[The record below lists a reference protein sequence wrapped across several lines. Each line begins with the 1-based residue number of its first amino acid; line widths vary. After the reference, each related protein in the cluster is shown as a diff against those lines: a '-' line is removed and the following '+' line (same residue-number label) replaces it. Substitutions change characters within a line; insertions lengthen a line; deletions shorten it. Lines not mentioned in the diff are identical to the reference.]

1 MNYLK
6 NIIFV
11 ATLFIFTA
19 CSIPQY
25 TNQFKFQTTNYD
37 EIVLELLDKASNQ
50 IFPHIKKDEVLLV
63 SNFAESTTL
72 KSDTKLSFVLSDMLK
87 DKLVSEYSFTIR
99 EIELSKK
106 FKFGSEGFKV
116 LTRDAKNI
124 NNSVIQA
131 RYAVVGTYT
140 FTQNQILLFL
150 KLINIRDGHVLASS
164 TYSTNLTKEMIKLN
178 NISINNN
185 GKVEDSNEPDIYQPM
200 VL

>member
-1 MNYLK
+1 MN
-6 NIIFV
+6 IFNKFILILSV
-11 ATLFIFTA
+11 LFFSA
-19 CSIPQY
+19 CSYPQFS
-25 TNQFKFQTTNYD
+25 NQFEFQTTDYED
-37 EIVLELLDKASNQ
+37 IVSELLSKASNQ

-87 DKLVSEYSFTIR
+87 DQLVSKYSYTIR
-99 EIELSKK
+99 EVELSKQ
-106 FKFGSEGFKV
+106 FRFGKEGFKI

-124 NNSVIQA
+124 NNKVIES

-140 FTQNQILLFL
+140 FTKTQMLLFL

-164 TYSTNLTKEMIKLN
+164 NYKTDLTQEILELNKSNKTNNKQN
-178 NISINNN
+178 NQ
-185 GKVEDSNEPDIYQPM
+185 PQIYQPM

>member
-1 MNYLK
+1 MYNFK
-6 NIIFV
+6 NIILSI
-11 ATLFIFTA
+11 TLVLFTA
-19 CSIPQY
+19 CSYPQFS
-25 TNQFKFQTTNYD
+25 NQFEFQTTNYD

-63 SNFAESTTL
+63 SNFAETTTL
-72 KSDTKLSFVLSDMLK
+72 RSDTKLSFVLSDMLK
-87 DKLVSEYSFTIR
+87 DKLVSKYNYTIR

-106 FKFGSEGFKV
+106 FRLGEEGFKV

-140 FTQNQILLFL
+140 FTKNQILLFL

-164 TYSTNLTKEMIKLN
+164 TYSTDLTQEMIDLN
-178 NISINNN
+178 KIVIIKN
-185 GKVEDSNEPDIYQPM
+185 DDNENTNQPQVYQPM